1 MKLNFFSIIL
11 IFVLSFTIACS
22 KDDNSNNTNPN
33 NQIDP
38 IIGSFQSSFTLTDE
52 TEDGQVVDIS
62 ANGIII
68 FNADGTG
75 SRNLLVTTD
84 GGEPQESNETFEW
97 ENLSSALNSSET
109 TQNYAINGD
118 AFTAVFTSN
127 FSSLVLSEDGGDLQ
141 ISMTRN

>member
-1 MKLNFFSIIL
+1 MKKLAFT
-11 IFVLSFTIACS
+11 FVLLLSFACS
-22 KDDNSNNTNPN
+22 KNDNSIANNLV
-33 NQIDP
+33 DP
-38 IIGSFQSSFTLTDE
+38 INGSWQSSLTLTDE
-52 TEDGQVVDIS
+52 NEAGQFVDIS

-84 GGEPQESNETFEW
+84 GGEPQELNETFEW

-109 TQNYAINGD
+109 TQNYDIDGD
-118 AFTAVFTSN
+118 AFTAVFISN

>member
-1 MKLNFFSIIL
+1 MKKLAFT
-11 IFVLSFTIACS
+11 FVLLLSFACS
-22 KDDNSNNTNPN
+22 KDDNSSSN
-33 NQIDP
+33 NQVDP
-38 IIGSFQSSFTLTDE
+38 IIGSWQSSFTLTEE
-52 TEDGQVVDIS
+52 TEEGEVINIS
-62 ANGIII
+62 ADGTII

-75 SRNLLVTTD
+75 SRNLLVTND

-109 TQNYAINGD
+109 TQNYAINGE

-127 FSSLVLSEDGGDLQ
+127 FSSLDLSEDGGDLQ

>member
-1 MKLNFFSIIL
+1 MKKLAFT
-11 IFVLSFTIACS
+11 FVLLLSFACS
-22 KDDNSNNTNPN
+22 KDDNSSSN
-33 NQIDP
+33 NQVDP
-38 IIGSFQSSFTLTDE
+38 IIGSWQSSFTLTEE
-52 TEDGQVVDIS
+52 TEEGEVINIS
-62 ANGIII
+62 ADGTII

-75 SRNLLVTTD
+75 SRNLLITTD

-109 TQNYAINGD
+109 TQNYSINGD

>member
-1 MKLNFFSIIL
+1 MKKLAFT
-11 IFVLSFTIACS
+11 FVLLLSFACS
-22 KDDNSNNTNPN
+22 KDYNSIPN
-33 NQIDP
+33 NLVDP
-38 IIGSFQSSFTLTDE
+38 IIGSWQSSFVLTDE
-52 TEDGQVVDIS
+52 NEAGQVVDIS

-84 GGEPQESNETFEW
+84 GGEPQDSNETFECG
-97 ENLSSALNSSET
+97 NLSSALNSSET
-109 TQNYAINGD
+109 IQNYAINGD

>member
-1 MKLNFFSIIL
+1 MKKLAFT
-11 IFVLSFTIACS
+11 FVLLLSIACS
-22 KDDNSNNTNPN
+22 KDSNSNSNN
-33 NQIDP
+33 QVDL
-38 IIGSFQSSFTLTDE
+38 IIGSWQSSFTLTDE
-52 TEDGQVVDIS
+52 NEDGQVVDIS

-68 FNADGTG
+68 FNADGSG

-84 GGEPQESNETFEW
+84 GGEPQESNESFEW

-109 TQNYAINGD
+109 TQNYAINGE

>member
-1 MKLNFFSIIL
+1 MKKLAFT
-11 IFVLSFTIACS
+11 FVLLLSIACS
-22 KDDNSNNTNPN
+22 KDSNSNSNN
-33 NQIDP
+33 QVDL
-38 IIGSFQSSFTLTDE
+38 IIGSWQSSFTLTDE
-52 TEDGQVVDIS
+52 NEDGQVVDIF

-68 FNADGTG
+68 FNADGSG

-109 TQNYAINGD
+109 TQNYAINGE

>member
-1 MKLNFFSIIL
+1 MKKLAFT
-11 IFVLSFTIACS
+11 FVLLLSIACS
-22 KDDNSNNTNPN
+22 KDSNSNSNN
-33 NQIDP
+33 QVDL
-38 IIGSFQSSFTLTDE
+38 IIGSWQSSFTLTDE
-52 TEDGQVVDIS
+52 NEDGQVVDIS

-68 FNADGTG
+68 FNADGSG

-97 ENLSSALNSSET
+97 ENLSSALNFSET
-109 TQNYAINGD
+109 TQNYAINGE

-127 FSSLVLSEDGGDLQ
+127 FSSLDLSEDGGDLQ

>member
-1 MKLNFFSIIL
+1 MKKLAFT
-11 IFVLSFTIACS
+11 FVLLLSFACS
-22 KDDNSNNTNPN
+22 KDNNSNSNN
-33 NQIDP
+33 QVDP
-38 IIGSFQSSFTLTDE
+38 IIGSWQSSFTLTEE
-52 TEDGQVVDIS
+52 TEEGEVINIS
-62 ANGIII
+62 ADGTII

>member
-1 MKLNFFSIIL
+1 MKKLAFT
-11 IFVLSFTIACS
+11 FVLLLSFACS
-22 KDDNSNNTNPN
+22 KNDNSIANNLV
-33 NQIDP
+33 DP
-38 IIGSFQSSFTLTDE
+38 INGSWQSSLTLTDE
-52 TEDGQVVDIS
+52 NEAGQFVDIS

-84 GGEPQESNETFEW
+84 GGEPQDSNETFEW
-97 ENLSSALNSSET
+97 GNLSSALNSSET
-109 TQNYAINGD
+109 IQNYAINGD

>member
-1 MKLNFFSIIL
+1 MKKLAFT
-11 IFVLSFTIACS
+11 FVLLLSIACS
-22 KDDNSNNTNPN
+22 KDSNSNSNN
-33 NQIDP
+33 QVDL
-38 IIGSFQSSFTLTDE
+38 IIGSWQSSFTLTDE
-52 TEDGQVVDIS
+52 NEDGQVVDIF

-68 FNADGTG
+68 FNADGSG

-97 ENLSSALNSSET
+97 ENLSSALNFSET

>member
-1 MKLNFFSIIL
+1 MKKLAFT
-11 IFVLSFTIACS
+11 FVLLLSFACT
-22 KDDNSNNTNPN
+22 KDDNSNSN
-33 NQIDP
+33 NQVDP
-38 IIGSFQSSFTLTDE
+38 IIGSWQSSFTLTDE
-52 TEDGQVVDIS
+52 TEEGEVINIS
-62 ANGIII
+62 ADGTII

>member
-1 MKLNFFSIIL
+1 MKKLAFT
-11 IFVLSFTIACS
+11 FVLLLSIACS
-22 KDDNSNNTNPN
+22 KDSNSNSNN
-33 NQIDP
+33 QVDL
-38 IIGSFQSSFTLTDE
+38 IIGSWQSSFTLTDE
-52 TEDGQVVDIS
+52 NEDGQVVDIF

-68 FNADGTG
+68 FNADGSG

-97 ENLSSALNSSET
+97 ENLSSALNFSET
-109 TQNYAINGD
+109 KQNYAINGD

>member
-1 MKLNFFSIIL
+1 MKKLAFT
-11 IFVLSFTIACS
+11 FVLLLSFACS
-22 KDDNSNNTNPN
+22 KNDNSIANNLV
-33 NQIDP
+33 DP
-38 IIGSFQSSFTLTDE
+38 INGSWQSSLTLTDE
-52 TEDGQVVDIS
+52 NEAGQFVDIS

-84 GGEPQESNETFEW
+84 GGEPQELNETFEW

-118 AFTAVFTSN
+118 AFTAVFTYN

>member
-1 MKLNFFSIIL
+1 MKKLAFT
-11 IFVLSFTIACS
+11 FVLLLSFACS
-22 KDDNSNNTNPN
+22 KDNNSNSNN
-33 NQIDP
+33 QVDP
-38 IIGSFQSSFTLTDE
+38 IIGSWQSSFTLTDE
-52 TEDGQVVDIS
+52 TENGEVVNIS
-62 ANGIII
+62 ADGTII

-75 SRNLLVTTD
+75 SRNLLITTD
-84 GGEPQESNETFEW
+84 GGVPQESNETFEW
-97 ENLSSALNSSET
+97 ENLSSTLNSSET

>member
-1 MKLNFFSIIL
+1 MKKLAFT
-11 IFVLSFTIACS
+11 FVLLLSIACS
-22 KDDNSNNTNPN
+22 KDSNSNSNN
-33 NQIDP
+33 QVDL
-38 IIGSFQSSFTLTDE
+38 IIGSWQSSFTLTDE
-52 TEDGQVVDIS
+52 NEDGQVVDIS

-68 FNADGTG
+68 FNADGSG

-97 ENLSSALNSSET
+97 ENLSSALNFSET

-127 FSSLVLSEDGGDLQ
+127 FSSLVLSEDGGDLE

>member
-1 MKLNFFSIIL
+1 MKKLAFT
-11 IFVLSFTIACS
+11 FVLLLSFACS
-22 KDDNSNNTNPN
+22 KDDNSTPN
-33 NQIDP
+33 NQVDP
-38 IIGSFQSSFTLTDE
+38 IIGSWQSSFTLTDE
-52 TEDGQVVDIS
+52 TEEGEVVNIS
-62 ANGIII
+62 ADGTII

-75 SRNLLVTTD
+75 SRNLLITTD
-84 GGEPQESNETFEW
+84 GGVPQESNEGFEW
-97 ENLSSALNSSET
+97 ENLSSAFNSSET

>member
-1 MKLNFFSIIL
+1 MKKLAFT
-11 IFVLSFTIACS
+11 FVLLLSFACS
-22 KDDNSNNTNPN
+22 KNDNSIANNLV
-33 NQIDP
+33 DP
-38 IIGSFQSSFTLTDE
+38 INGSWQSSLTLTDE
-52 TEDGQVVDIS
+52 NEAGQFVDIS

-84 GGEPQESNETFEW
+84 GGEPQELNETFEW

>member
-1 MKLNFFSIIL
+1 MKKLAFT
-11 IFVLSFTIACS
+11 FVLLLSFACT
-22 KDDNSNNTNPN
+22 KDDNSNSN
-33 NQIDP
+33 NQVDP
-38 IIGSFQSSFTLTDE
+38 IIGSWQSSFTLTDE
-52 TEDGQVVDIS
+52 TEEGEVVNIS
-62 ANGIII
+62 ADGTII

-75 SRNLLVTTD
+75 SRNLLITTD
-84 GGEPQESNETFEW
+84 GGVPQESNEEFEW
-97 ENLSSALNSSET
+97 ENLSSAFNSSET

>member
-1 MKLNFFSIIL
+1 MKKLAFT
-11 IFVLSFTIACS
+11 FVLLLSFACS
-22 KDDNSNNTNPN
+22 KDDNSIPN
-33 NQIDP
+33 NLVDP
-38 IIGSFQSSFTLTDE
+38 IIGSWQSSFVLTDE
-52 TEDGQVVDIS
+52 NEAGQVVDIS

-84 GGEPQESNETFEW
+84 GGESQESNETFEW

>member
-1 MKLNFFSIIL
+1 MKKLAFT
-11 IFVLSFTIACS
+11 FVLLLSFACS
-22 KDDNSNNTNPN
+22 KNDNSIANNLV
-33 NQIDP
+33 DP
-38 IIGSFQSSFTLTDE
+38 INGSWQSSLTLTDE
-52 TEDGQVVDIS
+52 NEAGQFVDIS

-84 GGEPQESNETFEW
+84 GGELQDSNETFEW
-97 ENLSSALNSSET
+97 GNLSSALNSSET

>member
-1 MKLNFFSIIL
+1 MKKLAFT
-11 IFVLSFTIACS
+11 FVLLLSFACS
-22 KDDNSNNTNPN
+22 KDDNSIPN
-33 NQIDP
+33 NLVDP
-38 IIGSFQSSFTLTDE
+38 IIGSWQSSFVLTDE
-52 TEDGQVVDIS
+52 NEAGQVVDIS
-62 ANGIII
+62 GNGIII

-97 ENLSSALNSSET
+97 ENLSSTLNSSET

-118 AFTAVFTSN
+118 AFTAVFTST

>member
-1 MKLNFFSIIL
+1 MKKLAFT
-11 IFVLSFTIACS
+11 FVLLLSIACS
-22 KDDNSNNTNPN
+22 KDSNSNSNN
-33 NQIDP
+33 QVDL
-38 IIGSFQSSFTLTDE
+38 IIGSWQSSFTLTDE
-52 TEDGQVVDIS
+52 NEDGQVVDIS

-68 FNADGTG
+68 FNADGSG

-109 TQNYAINGD
+109 TQNYAINGE

>member
-1 MKLNFFSIIL
+1 MKKLAFT
-11 IFVLSFTIACS
+11 FVLLLSFACS
-22 KDDNSNNTNPN
+22 KNDNSIANNLV
-33 NQIDP
+33 DP
-38 IIGSFQSSFTLTDE
+38 INGSWQSSLTLTDE
-52 TEDGQVVDIS
+52 NEAGQFVDIS

-75 SRNLLVTTD
+75 SRNLLVTND

-109 TQNYAINGD
+109 TQNYDIDGD
-118 AFTAVFTSN
+118 AFTAVFISN
-127 FSSLVLSEDGGDLQ
+127 FSSLVLSEDVGDLQ

>member
-1 MKLNFFSIIL
+1 MKKLAFT
-11 IFVLSFTIACS
+11 FVLLLSFACS
-22 KDDNSNNTNPN
+22 KDDNSSSN
-33 NQIDP
+33 NQVDP
-38 IIGSFQSSFTLTDE
+38 IIGSWQSSFTLTDE
-52 TEDGQVVDIS
+52 TEEGEVINIS
-62 ANGIII
+62 ADGTII

-84 GGEPQESNETFEW
+84 GGEPQDSNETFEW
-97 ENLSSALNSSET
+97 GNLSSALNSSET

>member
-1 MKLNFFSIIL
+1 MKKLAFT
-11 IFVLSFTIACS
+11 FVLLLSFACS
-22 KDDNSNNTNPN
+22 KDDNSNSN
-33 NQIDP
+33 NQVDP
-38 IIGSFQSSFTLTDE
+38 IIGSWQSSFALTDE
-52 TEDGQVVDIS
+52 NEAGQVVDIS

-75 SRNLLVTTD
+75 SRNLLITTD

>member
-1 MKLNFFSIIL
+1 MKKLAFT
-11 IFVLSFTIACS
+11 FVLLLSFACS
-22 KDDNSNNTNPN
+22 KDDNSSSN
-33 NQIDP
+33 NQVDP
-38 IIGSFQSSFTLTDE
+38 IIGSWQSSFTLTDE
-52 TEDGQVVDIS
+52 TEEGEVVNIS
-62 ANGIII
+62 ADGTII

>member
-1 MKLNFFSIIL
+1 MKKLAFT
-11 IFVLSFTIACS
+11 FVLLLSFACS
-22 KDDNSNNTNPN
+22 KDDNSTPN
-33 NQIDP
+33 NLVEP
-38 IIGSFQSSFTLTDE
+38 IIGSWQSSFTLTDE
-52 TEDGQVVDIS
+52 TEEGEVVNIS
-62 ANGIII
+62 ADGTII

-84 GGEPQESNETFEW
+84 GGEPQESNESFEW

-109 TQNYAINGD
+109 TQNYAINGE

-127 FSSLVLSEDGGDLQ
+127 FSSLDLSEDGGDLQ

>member
-1 MKLNFFSIIL
+1 MKKLAFT
-11 IFVLSFTIACS
+11 FVLLLSFACS
-22 KDDNSNNTNPN
+22 KDDNSNSN
-33 NQIDP
+33 NQVDP
-38 IIGSFQSSFTLTDE
+38 IIGSWQSSFTLTDE
-52 TEDGQVVDIS
+52 TEEGEVVNIS
-62 ANGIII
+62 ADGTII

-84 GGEPQESNETFEW
+84 GGEPQELNETFEW

-109 TQNYAINGD
+109 IQNYAINGD

>member
-1 MKLNFFSIIL
+1 MKKLAFT
-11 IFVLSFTIACS
+11 FVLLLSFACS
-22 KDDNSNNTNPN
+22 KDDNSIPN
-33 NQIDP
+33 NLVDP
-38 IIGSFQSSFTLTDE
+38 IIGSWQSSFVLTDE
-52 TEDGQVVDIS
+52 NEAGQVVDIS

>member
-1 MKLNFFSIIL
+1 MKKLAFT
-11 IFVLSFTIACS
+11 FVLLLSIACS
-22 KDDNSNNTNPN
+22 KDSNSNSNN
-33 NQIDP
+33 QVDL
-38 IIGSFQSSFTLTDE
+38 IIGSWQSSFTLTDE
-52 TEDGQVVDIS
+52 NEDGQVVDIF

-68 FNADGTG
+68 FNADGSG

-97 ENLSSALNSSET
+97 ENLSSALNFSET

-118 AFTAVFTSN
+118 AFTAVFTYN

>member
-1 MKLNFFSIIL
+1 MKKLAFT
-11 IFVLSFTIACS
+11 FVLLLSFACS
-22 KDDNSNNTNPN
+22 KNDNSIANNLV
-33 NQIDP
+33 DP
-38 IIGSFQSSFTLTDE
+38 INGSWQSSLTLTDE
-52 TEDGQVVDIS
+52 NEAGQFVDIS

-68 FNADGTG
+68 FNADGSG

-84 GGEPQESNETFEW
+84 GGEPQESNESFEW

-109 TQNYAINGD
+109 TQNYAINGE

-127 FSSLVLSEDGGDLQ
+127 FSSLDLSEDGGDLQ

>member
-1 MKLNFFSIIL
+1 MKKLAFT
-11 IFVLSFTIACS
+11 FVLLLSFACS
-22 KDDNSNNTNPN
+22 KDDNSIPN
-33 NQIDP
+33 NLVDP
-38 IIGSFQSSFTLTDE
+38 IIGSWQSSFTLTDE
-52 TEDGQVVDIS
+52 NEAGQVVDIS

-75 SRNLLVTTD
+75 SRNLLVTND